1 MSGPEIIVGVT
12 GGISAYKSAELVSQL
27 VQSGVLVNVV
37 MTGAAQAF
45 VGKATFAALS
55 GRPVADELF
64 DSQRHPLGSHI
75 TLPEQSQLLCIAP
88 ASADFLSKAVN
99 GIADDL
105 LSTLYLA
112 FSGPVVM
119 VPAMNSSMWSH
130 PAVQRNIK
138 QLEEDGVHLV
148 GPDAGWL
155 SCRSQGLGRMA
166 DPTTIANDIQLL
178 LDSR

>member
-88 ASADFLSKAVN
+88 ASANFLSKAVN

-119 VPAMNSSMWSH
+119 APAMNSSM
-130 PAVQRNIK
+130 QRNNLHRSGALHQGISFRFSDRYI
-138 QLEEDGVHLV
+138 LRNT
-148 GPDAGWL
+148 
-155 SCRSQGLGRMA
+155 CRLAA
-166 DPTTIANDIQLL
+166 D
-178 LDSR
+178 